1 MDPIKNCNGRVVNG
15 RLAGILGLVALVWGI
30 LLLVPT
36 VRADD
41 EGDPGSAQP
50 RAPSASSFV
59 DGEVHLFQGS
69 QPVGDRAIANTP
81 LFEGAR
87 IDTGTDGRAEIQFED
102 GSVVRLSPE
111 TSLTLSV
118 LQGLSAS
125 RSVTPSS
132 SSTAALP
139 TSSSRAIANP
149 TICGFSLARPRL
161 PPAASPC
168 SASTPTKL
176 PEKSPCSRG
185 MRTSK
190 VAQPSTCMAA
200 KASPSMH
207 PIRPTPLLPTIEPDS
222 WDAWNSDRDQEL
234 SAAAADQT
242 PATRICPTAKTPHGA
257 TSMPMETGTTC
268 RIRVTSG
275 PPTKRPVPI
284 GIHTITGTG

>member
-1 MDPIKNCNGRVVNG
+1 MNCNGRVVNG

-50 RAPSASSFV
+50 ARAVRLSFV

-118 LQGLSAS
+118 LQGLSAQS
-125 RSVTPSS
+125 ERNAELVLDRGLAYFELQGDSESNHLRILFGQASLTASGFTVLRVNTDKAPGEVAVFSGNAHLEGGSTLDLHGGQSVALNASDPSN
-132 SSTAALP
+132 ST
-139 TSSSRAIANP
+139 
-149 TICGFSLARPRL
+149 
-161 PPAASPC
+161 
-168 SASTPTKL
+168 
-176 PEKSPCSRG
+176 
-185 MRTSK
+185 
-190 VAQPSTCMAA
+190 VAE
-200 KASPSMH
+200 
-207 PIRPTPLLPTIEPDS
+207 TIEPDS
-222 WDAWNSDRDQEL
+222 WDAVG
-234 SAAAADQT
+234 T
-242 PATRICPTAKTPHGA
+242 PIATRN
-257 TSMPMETGTTC
+257 
-268 RIRVTSG
+268 
-275 PPTKRPVPI
+275 
-284 GIHTITGTG
+284 